1 MKGNTSFHLILYI
14 YSPLEQLFPRI
25 LMVTMTTFSGSSLVI
40 KKINWVV
47 ETRKVFFSDMPSPNI
62 PGLAIVPP
70 LSSAIIYAVSLHQHA
85 IKII

>member
-47 ETRKVFFSDMPSPNI
+47 ETRKVFFSAMTRPNI

-70 LSSAIIYAVSLHQHA
+70 LSSAIIHGVLLYQHA
-85 IKII
+85 SKII